1 MYATAGKFDAA
12 GSLKLKWKQL
22 AVGRIHYFI
31 VSCNLA
37 WAQVLAPAP
46 TFLALATTSTMEG
59 ADAKSQNQ
67 HLEPLFGIH
76 CGCPQG

>member
-1 MYATAGKFDAA
+1 M
-12 GSLKLKWKQL
+12 QL

-31 VSCNLA
+31 VSSNLA

-46 TFLALATTSTMEG
+46 TFLVLATTSTMEG
-59 ADAKSQNQ
+59 ADAKSQKQ

-76 CGCPQG
+76 CGCPKHLEFGNFGGSMCC